1 MSISAEMVE
10 TLREKTGVGMMEC
23 EKALLET
30 EGDLEKA
37 QDYLH
42 KEKGWPTPAKRGD
55 RTTAEGLIEAYI
67 HMGGQIGVMLEL
79 NCETDFVA
87 RNETFKTL
95 AKDIAMHI
103 AASNPLYVNKE
114 ESLPNWSAKEKEI
127 LMAQPDM
134 ASKPENVREKII
146 EGRIEKFY
154 EQICLLNQPFVKDP
168 SLKIADLVNKSIS
181 TLGEKIQVKRFTR
194 FSVGEN
200 QTPCPLLRLI

>member
-1 MSISAEMVE
+1 MSISAEMVK
-10 TLREKTGVGMMEC
+10 TLLEKTGVGMMEC
-23 EKALLET
+23 KKALLET

-37 QDYLH
+37 QDYLR
-42 KEKGWPTPAKRGD
+42 KKGLADAAKRGD

-114 ESLPNWSAKEKEI
+114 EVPAELVAKEKEI

-200 QTPCPLLRLI
+200 

>member
-1 MSISAEMVE
+1 MSISAEMVK

-23 EKALLET
+23 KKALLET

-37 QDYLH
+37 QEYLR
-42 KEKGWPTPAKRGD
+42 KKGLADAAKRGD

-103 AASNPLYVNKE
+103 AASNPLYVSKE
-114 ESLPNWSAKEKEI
+114 EVPAELVAKEKEI

-154 EQICLLNQPFVKDP
+154 EQICLLNQSFVKDP

-200 QTPCPLLRLI
+200 

>member
-1 MSISAEMVE
+1 MMSISAEMVK

-23 EKALLET
+23 KKALLET

-37 QDYLH
+37 QDYLR
-42 KEKGWPTPAKRGD
+42 KKGLADAAKRGD

-114 ESLPNWSAKEKEI
+114 EVPAELVAKEKEI

-200 QTPCPLLRLI
+200 

>member
-1 MSISAEMVE
+1 MSISAEMVK

-23 EKALLET
+23 KKALLET

-37 QDYLH
+37 QEYLR
-42 KEKGWPTPAKRGD
+42 KKGLADAAKRGD

-87 RNETFKTL
+87 RNDNFKAL

-103 AASNPLYVNKE
+103 AASNPLYVSKE
-114 ESLPNWSAKEKEI
+114 EVPADLVTKEKEI

-168 SLKIADLVNKSIS
+168 SLKIGDLVNKSIS
-181 TLGEKIQVKRFTR
+181 TIGEKILVKRFTR

-200 QTPCPLLRLI
+200 